1 MLVCFTANHHL
12 SSFDILESLAA
23 HDSGSTES
31 VLRGIAGVNG
41 AVVLSTC
48 NRFEAYLE
56 VADTVPAAD
65 LRASVLQTL
74 SNSTGIPTSALEN
87 SIGTL
92 QEADVAP
99 HLFGVSAGLKSVVIG
114 EDEIAGQVRRALEQA
129 RAVGGASS
137 GLERLFQAASRT
149 SKTVKSTTAVGRADR
164 SLVRLGLELASSRI
178 ADWVETRVL
187 LIGTGQYAAT
197 TVAAL
202 RDRGAEDIIVY
213 SPSGRAAQF
222 AARLSLTA
230 AESLEAAV
238 AQVDLVIACTSR
250 ELPVLTGAEL
260 SSGRHRLI
268 IDLGLPRNVSP
279 EVASLPG
286 IELLDLE
293 TIRLHAPLE
302 ELSATED
309 AHAVVDDAVQ
319 SFSTKEAERS
329 TAMAVVALRK
339 QVLATL
345 ETEIERSRN
354 RGTWSAQS
362 EADLRHFAGVLLHG
376 PSMRA
381 RELAR
386 SGRGDEFVGGLAAV
400 FGIEPKESAASVVA
414 SESGE
419 GELLA

>member
-1 MLVCFTANHHL
+1 VLVCFTANHHL
-12 SSFDILESLAA
+12 SSFDVLESLAA
-23 HDSGSTES
+23 RDSGATEA
-31 VLRGIAGVNG
+31 VLRTIPGVSG

-48 NRFEAYLE
+48 NRFEAYLD
-56 VADTVPAAD
+56 VGDTVHTAQ

-74 SNSTGIPTSALEN
+74 SNSTGITTSALEN
-87 SIGTL
+87 SIGVLEDT
-92 QEADVAP
+92 DVPP

-129 RAVGGASS
+129 RAAGGASS
-137 GLERLFQAASRT
+137 TLERLFQAASRT

-164 SLVRLGLELASSRI
+164 SLVRLGLELAGSRI
-178 ADWVETRVL
+178 AAWAETRVL

-202 RDRGAEDIIVY
+202 RDRGAEDITVF
-213 SPSGRAAQF
+213 SPSGRAVPF
-222 AARLSLTA
+222 ASRLSLASTDDLVSSV
-230 AESLEAAV
+230 AE
-238 AQVDLVIACTSR
+238 VDLIIACTSQ
-250 ELPVLTGAEL
+250 ELPVLSSAEL
-260 SSGRHRLI
+260 SPGRHRLI

-279 EVASLPG
+279 DVAAFPG

-309 AHAVVDDAVQ
+309 AHAVVDDAVA
-319 SFSTKEAERS
+319 SFSDREAERRAAS
-329 TAMAVVALRK
+329 AVVALRK

-345 ETEIERSRN
+345 EAEIERSRN

-362 EADLRHFAGVLLHG
+362 EADLRHFAGVLMHG

-386 SGRGDEFVGGLAAV
+386 AGRGDEFTRALDSL
-400 FGIEPKESAASVVA
+400 FGIESVDA
-414 SESGE
+414 DIADPGT
-419 GELLA
+419 ELLA

>member
-129 RAVGGASS
+129 RAAGGASS

-178 ADWVETRVL
+178 ADWAETRVL

-414 SESGE
+414 SEPGE